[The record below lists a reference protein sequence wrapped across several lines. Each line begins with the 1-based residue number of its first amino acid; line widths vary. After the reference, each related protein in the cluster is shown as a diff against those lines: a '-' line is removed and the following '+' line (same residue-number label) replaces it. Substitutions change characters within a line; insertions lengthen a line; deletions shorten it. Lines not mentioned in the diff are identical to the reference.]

1 MQKSEKC
8 YEISNIFHS
17 FVIMNYKRMIDK
29 GVETMRVI
37 SGEYGGRRLK
47 ALDGDNTRPTTDKVK
62 ESILI

>member
-8 YEISNIFHS
+8 YEKFQTFFTL

-47 ALDGDNTRPTTDKVK
+47 ALDGDNR
-62 ESILI
+62 